1 MGKVMWLHKENFKT
15 TTKEGLSVIIT
26 EPASRHMTKVNM
38 AFLCELFSGKV
49 ISRYGDVEW
58 PLGFPFFISFPFL
71 FLLPPL
77 DYLKSSMYWNNLQTL
92 VELKKGI
99 TDEIRNCSA

>member
-26 EPASRHMTKVNM
+26 EPCITPHDESQHG
-38 AFLCELFSGKV
+38 LFVRTLFWKSYFKIWGRRV
-49 ISRYGDVEW
+49 AI
-58 PLGFPFFISFPFL
+58 GFSFFISFPFL